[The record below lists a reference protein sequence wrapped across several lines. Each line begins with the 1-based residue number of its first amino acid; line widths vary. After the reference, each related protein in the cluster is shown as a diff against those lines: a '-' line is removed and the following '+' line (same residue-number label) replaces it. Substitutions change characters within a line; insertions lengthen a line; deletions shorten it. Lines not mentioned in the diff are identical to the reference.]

1 MSFQNIDRFG
11 RAPLLIAGALV
22 LLLTLAACGSDPT
35 ATPLPT
41 ATPTPTLEPG
51 APPPEPTAT
60 PTPRA
65 AWEIE
70 WDELVIAAQAEGELI
85 LEGSGHDALS
95 IKNVYDHFEELFGIK
110 MINRSVSGR
119 ELADRLLAERAAG
132 RFTVDFASSGMT
144 TTTNRY
150 IPNNVLTPLEQ
161 FLFLPD
167 VTDTSLWHNGHF
179 WWGDADGL
187 YAFNF
192 RTRAAPQDMGARYNT
207 NLVSQEEIDAVNS
220 LWDLVGPQWDGRVV
234 SVDPYG
240 ARGNTPGQIAFMLD
254 FVEPGKGQEWL
265 EAFFSMDIAFAPND
279 PTAVDWIAQGA
290 YDLCL
295 NCGVS
300 SAFDQMAKLG
310 LPIGNIEDKIASPEW
325 EDPRI
330 LHPGGSGAN
339 YVTAVDKVPHPNAR
353 KLWINWFLSQEGQ
366 QQMHLLADAEELVM
380 PTLRVD
386 VAEFGNADPL
396 HRRDP
401 NLDYVALEEIP
412 DFSYEAS
419 QARAIA
425 AYDKY
430 HGDKAPRR

>member
-1 MSFQNIDRFG
+1 MGFQNIDRFSH
-11 RAPLLIAGALV
+11 AMVLIAGALA
-22 LLLTLAACGSDPT
+22 LLLALAACGSDPT
-35 ATPLPT
+35 ATPAPT
-41 ATPTPTLEPG
+41 ATPTLAPGVPT
-51 APPPEPTAT
+51 PEPTAT
-60 PTPRA
+60 PTPKA

-70 WDELVIAAQAEGELI
+70 WDELVVAAQAEGELI
-85 LEGSGHDALS
+85 LEGSGQDQISYRNL
-95 IKNVYDHFEELFGIK
+95 YDHFEDLFGIK

-132 RFTVDFASSGMT
+132 RFTVDLASSGMT

-150 IPNNVLTPLEQ
+150 IPNNVLMPVEPL
-161 FLFLPD
+161 LFRPD
-167 VTDTSLWHNGHF
+167 VIDTSLWHNNHF
-179 WWGDADGL
+179 WWGDADGI

-192 RTRAAPQDMGARYNT
+192 RTRAAPQDLGARYNT

-265 EAFFSMDIAFAPND
+265 EAFFAMDIAFAPND

-290 YDLCL
+290 YAICL
-295 NCGVS
+295 NCGVT
-300 SAFDQMAKLG
+300 AGFDAMAKLG
-310 LPIGNIEDKIASPEW
+310 LPIGNIEDKIASSEW
-325 EDPRI
+325 LDPRI

-339 YVTAVDKVPHPNAR
+339 YVTAVDNVPHPNAR

-366 QQMHLLADAEELVM
+366 TQMHLLADAEELVN

-386 VAEFGNADPL
+386 VTEWGNSDPL
-396 HRRDP
+396 HRRNPD
-401 NLDYVALEEIP
+401 LDYVALEEIP

-419 QARAIA
+419 QARAIE

>member
-1 MSFQNIDRFG
+1 MRQG
-11 RAPLLIAGALV
+11 RYGRRTAAWKQAVRAVLLLSAAFL

-35 ATPLPT
+35 ATP
-41 ATPTPTLEPG
+41 TPESG
-51 APPPEPTAT
+51 APSAEPTAT
-60 PTPRA
+60 PDTRA
-65 AWEIE
+65 AWEVE

-85 LEGSGHDALS
+85 LEGSGQDEIS
-95 IKNVYDHFEELFGIK
+95 IRNVYDHFEELFGIK
-110 MINRSVSGR
+110 MISRDVSGR

-150 IPNNVLTPLEQ
+150 IPNNVLTPMEP
-161 FLFLPD
+161 FLFHPE
-167 VTDTSLWHNGHF
+167 VIDTSLWYNGHH
-179 WWGDADGL
+179 WWGDGEGI

-192 RTRAAPQDMGARYNT
+192 RTRAAPQDMSARFNSDI
-207 NLVSQEEIDAVNS
+207 VSQEEMDGVNS
-220 LWDLVGPQWDGRVV
+220 LWDLVGPQWSGRVV

-240 ARGNTPGQIAFMLD
+240 ARGNTPGQIAFMFD
-254 FVEPGKGQEWL
+254 YVEPGSGQEWL

-279 PTAVDWIAQGA
+279 ATAVDWIAQGA

-295 NCGVS
+295 NCGVAS
-300 SAFDQMAKLG
+300 DFDFLAAMGVPLG
-310 LPIGNIEDKIASPEW
+310 DIEDKIVSPEW
-325 EDPRI
+325 RDPRI

-339 YVTAVDKVPHPNAR
+339 YLTAVDNVPHPNAR
-353 KLWINWFLSQEGQ
+353 KLWINWFLTQEGQ
-366 QQMHLLADAEELVM
+366 ELMHVLADPDELVN

-386 VAEFGNADPL
+386 VTERGNSDPL
-396 HRRDP
+396 HWRDP
-401 NLDYVALEEIP
+401 DLTYIALEEIP

-425 AYDKY
+425 AYDKF